1 MNRPEKQPKNV
12 NVRRRRS
19 DAGVDNDRPIALRLK
34 PEERQTITA
43 LADADNRSMAAICR
57 LALLAGLPK
66 LKRQISKGE

>member
-34 PEERQTITA
+34 PEERQTIAA

-57 LALLAGLPK
+57 LAVLAGLPK
-66 LKRQISKGE
+66 LKLQISKGD